1 MNVLLKLVDKA
12 VRSKKEE
19 DKAVIER
26 KIVFNRLSKNIHLK
40 QLCFAHDLIC
50 VLMDIETL

>member
-12 VRSKKEE
+12 VRSKKKE

-26 KIVFNRLSKNIHLK
+26 KIVFNLLSKNIHLK